1 MRRRHLIW
9 NAKKVPASTVHD
21 ALSWASVIPKS
32 QKERWSERAH
42 GQASLALAP
51 RGEKIKMEFLQPFSL
66 NFNLNPINIATL
78 ESYHIRILRHPRES
92 NFLNPITHHRL
103 RHLCWHLLGLD
114 HPLSTLVR

>member
-9 NAKKVPASTVHD
+9 NAKKDPATTVHD
-21 ALSWASVIPKS
+21 ALSWPPMIPKS

-42 GQASLALAP
+42 GQASLVSAP
-51 RGEKIKMEFLQPFSL
+51 QGEKIKMEFLQPFSF
-66 NFNLNPINIATL
+66 NFNPIITSP

-103 RHLCWHLLGLD
+103 RHLCSHLLGLD
-114 HPLSTLVR
+114 HPLSTLTR